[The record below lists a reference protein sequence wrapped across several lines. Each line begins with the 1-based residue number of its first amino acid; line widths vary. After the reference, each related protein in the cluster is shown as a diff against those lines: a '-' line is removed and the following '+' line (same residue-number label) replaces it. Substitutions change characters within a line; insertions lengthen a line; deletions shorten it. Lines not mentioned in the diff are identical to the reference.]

1 MGLTLRDLS
10 NGHDDRV
17 AGFAATWVDREI
29 AGCEF
34 RDARL
39 GKRFRTLLERIG
51 SDIGQ
56 SIPFVCQDW
65 ANTKAAYR
73 FLANHRVSEADI
85 LSGHFQSTRERVAA
99 ANDLVLVLHDTTEFT
114 YQRDRP
120 ESDRDYEVH
129 YQQQT
134 RSGWQSPECT
144 RPVWNLDAFEPCD

>member
-1 MGLTLRDLS
+1 MGLTLRDRT
-10 NGHDDRV
+10 NGHDDQV

-73 FLANHRVSEADI
+73 FLANHPSAKLTFCLAISNPRVS
-85 LSGHFQSTRERVAA
+85 V
-99 ANDLVLVLHDTTEFT
+99 
-114 YQRDRP
+114 
-120 ESDRDYEVH
+120 
-129 YQQQT
+129 
-134 RSGWQSPECT
+134 
-144 RPVWNLDAFEPCD
+144 

>member
-1 MGLTLRDLS
+1 MGLTLRDRT
-10 NGHDDRV
+10 NGHDDRA

-85 LSGHFQSTRERVAA
+85 LSGHFQSTREHVAA
-99 ANDLVLVLHDTTEFT
+99 ANDLVLVLHVTADTV
-114 YQRDRP
+114 Y
-120 ESDRDYEVH
+120 VNGGG
-129 YQQQT
+129 
-134 RSGWQSPECT
+134 GW
-144 RPVWNLDAFEPCD
+144 R